1 MGAAC
6 EDMNNAEA
14 TSVNMVVDD
23 RICMVNVYIVKTD
36 DRREVQVG
44 AKYKDGKKGRKTI
57 NVKLHA
63 IFISQYFVICTLE
76 SVNSSSSSTRSIIS
90 REAL

>member
-14 TSVNMVVDD
+14 TSANMVVDD

-36 DRREVQVG
+36 GRREVQVG
-44 AKYKDGKKGRKTI
+44 AKYKDGKRKKDNKCQVTCHI
-57 NVKLHA
+57 Y
-63 IFISQYFVICTLE
+63 I
-76 SVNSSSSSTRSIIS
+76 SII
-90 REAL
+90 RDMYP